1 MQEAIIFTER
11 KDNETEFALYRY
23 GFTYHTGLSV
33 RIPVW
38 RSTPVL
44 KIKRDYY
51 SGRLI
56 VSDSATPDR

>member
-1 MQEAIIFTER
+1 MFTER

-23 GFTYHTGLSV
+23 GFAYHTGLSV
-33 RIPVW
+33 CIPVR

-51 SGRLI
+51 SGGLI
-56 VSDSATPDR
+56 VNDPVTAGR